1 MLDEHLLLD
10 EWLDV
15 TLHLN
20 VSLESPFFFSH
31 NLAEI
36 PIFYNV
42 NLLKVNKKKLQKLI
56 FIHLYTKKISK
67 HHKMQQTKQT
77 NLNKFSKQFIMYFLI
92 KH

>member
-42 NLLKVNKKKLQKLI
+42 NLLKVNKKKVAKTD
-56 FIHLYTKKISK
+56 IHTFVYKKN
-67 HHKMQQTKQT
+67 KQT
-77 NLNKFSKQFIMYFLI
+77 PQNATNQTNKLEQI
-92 KH
+92 